1 MSDNLPGL
9 PTRIGYAIKSFLEV
23 VYPIFAAYAVITSSL
38 PPLRQ
43 LSIFLSMTLILVF
56 LKFPAF
62 PKSSQKIKPVSFIID
77 GFLIFLSIL
86 IGAYIYIEYSE
97 LVYRVGA
104 PTGMDIFSG
113 IIATLLVLEGTRRTG
128 GRTLLIIGICT
139 LLYAYLGAGFS
150 IGRMITYL
158 YTTTEGLYGVALN
171 VMMRYIVVFI
181 IFGAVMEAAGGID
194 FFMKFAQIIAG
205 RWRSGPA
212 QIAVIG
218 SGFMGMISGSAVAN
232 VVTVGS
238 FTIPLMKKMGYK
250 PVFAGAVETA
260 ASTGG
265 QIMPP
270 VMGAGAFLMAEF
282 LGIPYLHV
290 ALAAALP
297 AILYYFAVGTG
308 VYFYAEKLNVKR
320 MDSASLPKFKDFL
333 KVSYYLIPLLCI
345 IYFLVAGYTPV
356 IAAFYAI
363 LLSLLI
369 SFFKKGTRL
378 NRQKIFG
385 ICKTSTYNI
394 ADISV
399 IASWAGILIGSFGS
413 TGLSL
418 KFSSM
423 IVALSGGYL
432 IVCLLLTMVAAI
444 FLGMGMPTTVVYIIL
459 AVLVAPALTTMGVIP
474 LAAHMF
480 VFFFGIM
487 SMVTPPVAFAAYA
500 ASGIA
505 GSDFSKTGWTGF
517 KLVIPSFIIAYVFIY
532 DNSLLFK
539 GSYLAIAWRFLV
551 SAIGVAGMTASIQGW
566 LFKKANY
573 FERILCFFGGILLI
587 LPGFITDLSGL
598 VILGLA
604 VFLQVLRK
612 ETAPLFSYDKGTL
625 P

>member
-1 MSDNLPGL
+1 VTNNYLR
-9 PTRIGYAIKSFLEV
+9 TTAKIGYIIKSFLEV
-23 VYPIFAAYAVITSSL
+23 VYPIFSAYTVITSSL

-43 LSIFLSMTLILVF
+43 LSLFLSMTLVLVF
-56 LKFPAF
+56 MKYPTL
-62 PKSSQKIKPVSFIID
+62 PKSSSKAKPFSLVMD

-86 IGAYIYIEYSE
+86 IGAYIYFEYAE

-104 PTGMDIFSG
+104 ATKIDVLLG
-113 IIATLLVLEGTRRTG
+113 IVATLVVLEATRRAG
-128 GRTLLIIGICT
+128 GRTLVIIGICT
-139 LLYAYLGAGFS
+139 LLYAYFGAEFS
-150 IGRMITYL
+150 ISRMITFL
-158 YTTTEGLYGVALN
+158 YTTDQGIFGVSLN

-194 FFMKFAQIIAG
+194 FFTKFAQIIAG

-238 FTIPLMKKMGYK
+238 FTIPLMKRLGYE
-250 PVFAGAVETA
+250 PVVAGAVETA

-308 VYFYAEKLNVKR
+308 VYFYAEKLNLKR
-320 MDSASLPKFKDFL
+320 IDQASLPKL
-333 KVSYYLIPLLCI
+333 KHVFNESYYLIPLVCI
-345 IYFLVAGYTPV
+345 TYFLIAGYTPV

-369 SFFKKGTRL
+369 SFFKKTTRL
-378 NRQKIFG
+378 NFKKVFG

-394 ADISV
+394 AEISV
-399 IASWAGILIGSFGS
+399 VASWAGILIGTLGS

-444 FLGMGMPTTVVYIIL
+444 FFGMGMPTTAVYIIL

-505 GSDFSKTGWTGF
+505 GSDFTKTGWTAF

-532 DNSLLFK
+532 DNSLLFM
-539 GSYLAIAWRFLV
+539 GSYSSIAWRFFV
-551 SAIGVAGMTASIQGW
+551 SAMGVAGMTASIQGW
-566 LFKKANY
+566 IFKKTNI
-573 FERILCFFGGILLI
+573 FERILCFVGGVLLI
-587 LPGFITDLSGL
+587 IPGLVTDL
-598 VILGLA
+598 LGLA
-604 VFLQVLRK
+604 ILGFAVFMQGLRK
-612 ETAPLFSYDKGTL
+612 EGTKQFRNSTGQL

>member
-1 MSDNLPGL
+1 MTNNYLR
-9 PTRIGYAIKSFLEV
+9 TTAKIGYIIKSFLEV
-23 VYPIFAAYAVITSSL
+23 VYPIFSAYTVITSSL

-43 LSIFLSMTLILVF
+43 LSLFLSMTLVLVF
-56 LKFPAF
+56 MKYPTL
-62 PKSSQKIKPVSFIID
+62 PKSSSKAKPFSLVMD

-86 IGAYIYIEYSE
+86 IGAYIYFEYAE

-104 PTGMDIFSG
+104 ATKIDVLLG
-113 IIATLLVLEGTRRTG
+113 IVATLVVLEATRRAG
-128 GRTLLIIGICT
+128 GRTLVIIGICT
-139 LLYAYLGAGFS
+139 LLYAYFGAEFS
-150 IGRMITYL
+150 ISRMITFL
-158 YTTTEGLYGVALN
+158 YTTDQGIFGVSLN

-194 FFMKFAQIIAG
+194 FFTKFAQIIAG

-238 FTIPLMKKMGYK
+238 FTIPLMKRLGYE
-250 PVFAGAVETA
+250 PVVAGAVETA

-308 VYFYAEKLNVKR
+308 VYFYAEKLNLKR
-320 MDSASLPKFKDFL
+320 IDQASLPKL
-333 KVSYYLIPLLCI
+333 KHVFNESYYLIPLVCI
-345 IYFLVAGYTPV
+345 TYFLIAGYTPV

-369 SFFKKGTRL
+369 SFFKKTTRL
-378 NRQKIFG
+378 NFKKVFG

-394 ADISV
+394 AEISV
-399 IASWAGILIGSFGS
+399 VASWAGILIGTLGS

-444 FLGMGMPTTVVYIIL
+444 FFGMGMPTTAVYIIL

-505 GSDFSKTGWTGF
+505 GSDFTKTGWTAF

-532 DNSLLFK
+532 DNSLLFM
-539 GSYLAIAWRFLV
+539 GSYSSIAWRFFV
-551 SAIGVAGMTASIQGW
+551 SAMGVAGMTASIQGW
-566 LFKKANY
+566 IFKKTNI
-573 FERILCFFGGILLI
+573 FERILCFVGGVLLI
-587 LPGFITDLSGL
+587 IPGLVTDL
-598 VILGLA
+598 LGLA
-604 VFLQVLRK
+604 ILGFAVFMQGLRK
-612 ETAPLFSYDKGTL
+612 EGTKQFRNSTGQL